1 MRAGVVAVKRV
12 VMPPASWRPTLI
24 VIVDTE
30 EEFDWSAPFDPAC
43 TSVSNIDLQLDA
55 QRIFDRYGLVPTYV
69 VDYPVATTSSSVKVL
84 AAIAKAGRC
93 EIGAH
98 LHPWVNPPFEGPVDT
113 SHSYPGNLAPD
124 LERRKLASLT
134 QAIVTNLGQAP
145 IVYKAGRYG
154 LGPATAESL
163 RLLGYRIDC
172 SVVPH
177 TDFSTDGGPDYTS
190 YRSTPFEVVDGLIE
204 LPLSVHLVGRWAG
217 CGPKLFRYLAGPWG
231 RRLKLAG
238 LSARLGLLERLRLTP
253 EGHTLADMV
262 RQTRAA
268 LKAGSK
274 LFMLTYHSSSLKP
287 GATAYARNEGERDQ
301 FLARLEGYI
310 AFFLRE
316 VGGRTDTAAGVAASL
331 CPVGHVSR
339 GPSAELPLTVEG
351 GPVPALGGL
360 T

>member
-1 MRAGVVAVKRV
+1 MRAGVVPVKRV
-12 VMPPASWRPTLI
+12 VTPPASWPPTLI

-55 QRIFDRYGLVPTYV
+55 QRIFDRCGLVPTYV
-69 VDYPVATTSSSVKVL
+69 VDYPVATTSSSVDVL
-84 AAIAKAGRC
+84 AAIAQAGRC

-98 LHPWVNPPFEGPVDT
+98 LHPWVNPPFEGPIDT
-113 SHSYPGNLAPD
+113 RHSYPGNLAPD

-134 QAIVTNLGQAP
+134 QAIVANFGQSP

-163 RLLGYRIDC
+163 RFLGYRIDC

-177 TDFSTDGGPDYTS
+177 TDFSADGGPDYAA
-190 YRSTPFEVVDGLIE
+190 YGSTPFEVADGLVE
-204 LPLSVHLVGRWAG
+204 LPLSVNLVGHLAG
-217 CGPKLFRYLAGPWG
+217 CGPKLFRYLAGPMA
-231 RRLKLAG
+231 RRLRLAG
-238 LSARLGLLERLRLTP
+238 LWAHLGLLERLRLTP
-253 EGHTLADMV
+253 EGHTVSDMV

-268 LKAGSK
+268 LEAGSK

-287 GATAYARNEGERDQ
+287 GATAYARNESERDQ

-316 VGGRTDTAAGVAASL
+316 VGGRTDTAARVAASL
-331 CPVGHVSR
+331 CPARAASP
-339 GPSAELPLTVEG
+339 GPSAGGPLTVEG
-351 GPVPALGGL
+351 GPVRAMGGL
-360 T
+360 A